1 MEHMIPGPTSSIAT
15 SEAIYSQRL
24 AETQAAQVGLI
35 QRDRRYITAKLAL
48 GAVIIG
54 LTLWS
59 FKHPSISTLLGLAV
73 VALIPLFIA
82 HERILKALR
91 LNRLIV
97 TFYQQALARILG
109 EWQGK
114 GESGLHFLDDHHPYA
129 RDLDLFGTAGLFELL
144 CTART
149 RAGETTLAQ
158 WLLAPAPI
166 AEVHLRQAAV
176 AELTPL
182 LDLRQNIFTLGED
195 IRLGVHPEALA
206 SWGESP
212 TRLIT
217 PATRRIALILAILW
231 IASLAAWA
239 FLGLGILALAM
250 SLINLGFSLRLQG
263 RLNPVIEGVE
273 KAAPDMQLLSE
284 VLHFTETQPF
294 TSPKLTQLQAALRHD
309 GIAPSAA
316 IKKLSRIVESLES
329 RRNVFAR
336 ILDLFVLRSTHLAYA
351 AEQWQHAFGPSIRTW
366 LSAVGELEALTALSN
381 YAFENPAQPYPTL
394 VEATAET
401 GPHFEAIAFAHPL
414 LPATAVANDLHM
426 GRDLQL
432 IIVSG
437 PNMAGKSTFMRALGV
452 NIVLAQCGAPVRAR
466 SLTLSPLAVAASI
479 CVLDSLQG
487 GVSRFYAEI
496 NRLKLISDLTAGTT
510 PVLFL
515 LDELLSGT
523 NSHDRL
529 IGTQFIVKSLVDD
542 GAIGIVTTH
551 DLALTKIPEAI
562 GPQAIN
568 CHFEDHIEEN
578 AVCKISRL
586 KFDYKLHP
594 GIVQTSNA
602 LELMRSIGLKV
613 SE

>member
-1 MEHMIPGPTSSIAT
+1 MISGSTSSVAT
-15 SEAIYSQRL
+15 PEAIYNQRL
-24 AETQAAQVGLI
+24 AETQAAQTGLL

-48 GAVIIG
+48 GAVILA

-59 FKHPSISTLLGLAV
+59 FKHPGISTLLGLAV
-73 VALIPLFIA
+73 LALIPLFIA
-82 HERILKALR
+82 HERVLKALR

-97 TFYQQALARILG
+97 TFYQQALARIHG

-129 RDLDLFGTAGLFELL
+129 RDLDLFGPAGLFELL

-149 RAGETTLAQ
+149 RAGESTLAQ

-176 AELTPL
+176 AELAPM
-182 LDLRQNIFTLGED
+182 LDLRQTLFTLGED

-212 TRLIT
+212 TRHISLK
-217 PATRRIALILAILW
+217 TRRIAFILGLLW

-239 FLGLGILALAM
+239 FFGFGFLALAM
-250 SLINLGFSLRLQG
+250 SLINLGLSVRLQ
-263 RLNPVIEGVE
+263 RHLNAIIEGVE

-284 VLHFTETQPF
+284 VLHFTETRPF
-294 TSPKLTQLQAALRHD
+294 SSPKLIQLQAALRRE

-336 ILDLFVLRSTHLAYA
+336 ILDLFVLRSIHLVYA

-381 YAFENPAQPYPTL
+381 YAFENPTHPFPAL
-394 VEATAET
+394 VEASAGT
-401 GPHFEAIAFAHPL
+401 GPHFEAMAIAHPL
-414 LPATAVANDLHM
+414 LPASAVANDLHM
-426 GRDLQL
+426 GPDLRL

-452 NIVLAQCGAPVRAR
+452 NIVLAQCGAPVRAH

-496 NRLKLISDLTAGTT
+496 NRLKLISDLTTGPT

-529 IGTQFIVKSLVDD
+529 IGTHFIVKSLVDN

-578 AVCKISRL
+578 AVGTISRL

-613 SE
+613 GE